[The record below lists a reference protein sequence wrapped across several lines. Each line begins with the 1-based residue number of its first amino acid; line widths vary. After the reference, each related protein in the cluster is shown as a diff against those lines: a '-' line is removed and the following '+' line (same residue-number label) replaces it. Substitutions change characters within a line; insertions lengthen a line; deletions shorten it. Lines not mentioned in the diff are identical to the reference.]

1 MKPRC
6 PTCKKVLPE
15 SAPSTFPFCT
25 PRCKAADLGSWL
37 DGKYV
42 VASPGFD
49 ADSDNREDNDADLL
63 N

>member
-6 PTCKKVLPE
+6 PTCKKVLDEP
-15 SAPSTFPFCT
+15 PPTTFPFCT
-25 PRCKAADLGSWL
+25 TRCKAADLGSWL

-42 VASPGFD
+42 VASPAFAGD
-49 ADSDNREDNDADLL
+49 PDNSEDNDADLL

>member
-6 PTCKKVLPE
+6 PTCKQALPE
-15 SAPSTFPFCT
+15 PSPSTAPFCN

-42 VASPGFD
+42 VASPAFAG
-49 ADSDNREDNDADLL
+49 DSDNPEDNDADLL